1 MYSGFT
7 AKRFHVRA
15 VHLTMVNWLFH
26 FPRVL
31 FTSKN
36 CKKHAK
42 TFYEV
47 PALTFLFPTPLRRN
61 AEKYVL
67 GTKSRVNVRVR
78 VTNRREGSYE
88 SMVYVTLPAG
98 VDYINIDRVQP
109 KVSS

>member
-1 MYSGFT
+1 MFESGNFT
-7 AKRFHVRA
+7 
-15 VHLTMVNWLFH
+15 
-26 FPRVL
+26 P
-31 FTSKN
+31 TSKFIMT
-36 CKKHAK
+36 CP
-42 TFYEV
+42 V
-47 PALTFLFPTPLRRN
+47 ISVRRT